1 MKRCI
6 CILLLCLTYIVTCP
20 AANITIPKHIVNG
33 RNVLTQDMIIK
44 ENTKYTIKYDF
55 DLEGKKLIIPSG
67 CTLRFKKNGCIRNG
81 TVIFNNTRVEY
92 PRFTNLIKA
101 DGIIYAKN
109 INASD
114 FGFCDDT
121 DKLLFLLYQLGN
133 NRELLLEPRTYT
145 INSLKYKGK
154 MKYDDA
160 FVCFDQ
166 IKGIYINGNGAVIRD
181 SADKQS
187 IGSGFYSFIKFTKCS
202 DVSINNLSYSW
213 TYESVLHPKV
223 EGIIFIR
230 TIDECSNFKLDVNV
244 NNAGRGLYSGNWNY
258 YGDAGR
264 GLCDSYIKVRAQKV
278 GYSIAI
284 EKGDNLQIEN
294 YFNIAHRG
302 TYLAGVTNSKV
313 YVEGKDAY
321 STNVNLLMTD
331 THDANGSY
339 FCDNIDVT
347 VVDCGSGS
355 IAKGPIIMC
364 QCNTYSQD
372 YSQFKG
378 RKPYNV
384 NDIRVHLKNNQ
395 ESSMSFEGFLCTDM
409 AGIGDF
415 FNVTI
420 DGEMNDN
427 GANSRLC
434 RVRQMP
440 SGSFTFKRVK
450 SKSNYII
457 INDYI
462 PDNCTLIFDECDN
475 IEFSEKEQK
484 HTSGKVV
491 FNNCSFKRY
500 SKSKSNNIPQI
511 KIYTNV

>member
-1 MKRCI
+1 MKQCI
-6 CILLLCLTYIVTCP
+6 CILLLFITCFTP
-20 AANITIPKHIVNG
+20 CYAAKKTIPKHIVND
-33 RNVLTQDMIIK
+33 RNVLTQDMISR
-44 ENTKYTIKYDF
+44 ENTKYTIKYEF
-55 DLEGKKLIIPSG
+55 DLEGKEIVIPSG

-81 TVIFNNTRVEY
+81 IIIFNDTRVEN
-92 PRFTNLIKA
+92 PRFSELIKA
-101 DGIIYAKN
+101 EGKIIAPKFNSADY
-109 INASD
+109 D
-114 FGFCDDT
+114 FYDDT
-121 DKLLFLLYQLGN
+121 DKLQFLLSQLDN
-133 NRELLLEPRTYT
+133 DCELLLESRTY
-145 INSLKYKGK
+145 IVNSLKYKDNLI
-154 MKYDDA
+154 YDDS
-160 FVCFDQ
+160 FVCYNQ
-166 IKGIYINGNGAVIRD
+166 CNRISINGNGAVIQD
-181 SADKQS
+181 SSNKNR
-187 IGSGFYSFIKFTKCS
+187 IGNGFYSLMKFTKCS
-202 DVSINNLSYSW
+202 NVSIRNLSYTW
-213 TYESVLHPKV
+213 IYESVLHPKV

-230 TIDECSNFKLDVNV
+230 TIDECSNFDLDVSV
-244 NNAGRGLYSGNWNY
+244 NNAGRGIYSGNWNY

-264 GLCDSYIKVRAQKV
+264 GLCDSHIKVKANKV
-278 GYSIAI
+278 GYPIAI

-331 THDANGSY
+331 THDVNGSY

-384 NDIRVHLKNNQ
+384 NNIRLHLKSDQ

-420 DGEMNDN
+420 DGEMNDS
-427 GANSRLC
+427 GTNSRLC
-434 RVRQMP
+434 RIRQMP
-440 SGSFTFKRVK
+440 AGNFTFKNVK

-462 PDNCTLIFDECDN
+462 PDNCTLIFEECDN
-475 IEFSEKEQK
+475 IEFSEKEQIK
-484 HTSGKVV
+484 TSGKVV

-500 SKSKSNNIPQI
+500 SKSKSDNIPHI
-511 KIYTNV
+511 IINTNG